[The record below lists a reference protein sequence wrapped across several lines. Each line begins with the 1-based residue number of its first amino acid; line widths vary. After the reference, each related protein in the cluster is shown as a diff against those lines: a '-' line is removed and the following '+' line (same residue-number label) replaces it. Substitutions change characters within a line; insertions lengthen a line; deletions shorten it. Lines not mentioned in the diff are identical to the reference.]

1 MIKQE
6 HFCRNCILP
15 DGFLGLQLDSKG
27 LCNYCRNPNHKNVNW
42 SKVQINET
50 QKAEMRKDWN
60 KVIEKLQNTHK
71 KDRYDCVL
79 GYSGG
84 KDSTALLDYL
94 VNELKLRV
102 LAITINTGFMTEV
115 AIQNINTTLTKMG
128 LQDDH
133 IFIDNVATTFTR
145 LYRWLFFNHQSNTVS
160 LTVDVCDQC
169 SDLIHSIIVNEAIK
183 RRIGYIF
190 LGYSPDQIK
199 RYFYEISREEVL
211 NDWNPIFV
219 DLAPFTD
226 NDRTC
231 YIDNEKYSID
241 DIPRILLPY
250 HVIDYD
256 EKEIVEV
263 VEAKGLISKGKS
275 DPILTNCHVV
285 KAAMMYD
292 FYRYGGITYALQYAE
307 LVRQAPD
314 EETHRLYRKKWLR
327 VYRGIA
333 HSIFK
338 GNFSAKGIDTFLDRI
353 GCSMEEILNSIIR
366 FRNQDPNQDK
376 ILQNLALLNN
386 KK

>member
-133 IFIDNVATTFTR
+133 IFIDNR
-145 LYRWLFFNHQSNTVS
+145 
-160 LTVDVCDQC
+160 
-169 SDLIHSIIVNEAIK
+169 
-183 RRIGYIF
+183 
-190 LGYSPDQIK
+190 
-199 RYFYEISREEVL
+199 
-211 NDWNPIFV
+211 
-219 DLAPFTD
+219 
-226 NDRTC
+226 
-231 YIDNEKYSID
+231 
-241 DIPRILLPY
+241 
-250 HVIDYD
+250 
-256 EKEIVEV
+256 
-263 VEAKGLISKGKS
+263 
-275 DPILTNCHVV
+275 
-285 KAAMMYD
+285 
-292 FYRYGGITYALQYAE
+292 
-307 LVRQAPD
+307 
-314 EETHRLYRKKWLR
+314 
-327 VYRGIA
+327 
-333 HSIFK
+333 
-338 GNFSAKGIDTFLDRI
+338 
-353 GCSMEEILNSIIR
+353 
-366 FRNQDPNQDK
+366 
-376 ILQNLALLNN
+376 
-386 KK
+386 

>member
-1 MIKQE
+1 MIEQE

-15 DGFLGLQLDSKG
+15 DGFLGLQLDNEG

-42 SKVQINET
+42 SKVQIDET
-50 QKAEMRKDWN
+50 QKVEMRKDWN
-60 KVIEKLQNTHK
+60 EAIESLHKTHK

-94 VNELKLRV
+94 VNKLKLNV
-102 LAITINTGFMTEV
+102 LAITINTGFMTDV

-128 LQDDH
+128 LQDH
-133 IFIDNVATTFTR
+133 HLFIDDVAITFTR

-160 LTVDVCDQC
+160 LTVDVCDHC
-169 SDLIHSIIVNEAIK
+169 SDLIHSIIIKEAIK
-183 RRIGYIF
+183 RKIEYVF

-199 RYFYEISREEVL
+199 RYFYEIPRSDALKE
-211 NDWNPIFV
+211 WNPIFV

-226 NDRTC
+226 KDRAC
-231 YIDNEKYSID
+231 YIDNEQYLID

-250 HVIDYD
+250 HVIEYD
-256 EKEIVEV
+256 EKKIVKR
-263 VEAKGLISKGKS
+263 VEEKGLISKGKA

-285 KAAMMYD
+285 KAAMIYD

-314 EETHRLYRKKWLR
+314 EKTRQIHRKKWLR
-327 VYRGIA
+327 VYKGIA

-338 GNFSAKGIDTFLDRI
+338 GNFNTKGIDTFLDRI
-353 GCSMEEILNSIIR
+353 GCSIEEILKSIILY
-366 FRNQDPNQDK
+366 RNQDPNQNK
-376 ILQNLALLNN
+376 ILENLALLHN